1 VAKPISTRYITP
13 YFETAKCLSHPDPD
27 WFFNYG
33 SNRRREEIAPEQKAY
48 CQDCPVLRQCYEYAL
63 HVDVRGVW
71 GGTTY
76 TERRQARKELGIVV
90 EIFDTAQ
97 RDTFGSWDRP
107 KEERG
112 DEVA

>member
-13 YFETAKCLSHPDPD
+13 YFETAKCLDHPDPD

-33 SNRRREEIAPEQKAY
+33 SNRNREEHAPEQKAY

-63 HVDVRGVW
+63 YVDVRGVW

-76 TERRQARKELGIVV
+76 TERKRARKELGIVP
-90 EIFDTAQ
+90 EIFETAQ
-97 RDTFGSWDRP
+97 RDAFTSWNR
-107 KEERG
+107 RG